1 MESGN
6 IVEFI
11 DRQKIICAV
20 VLEVKKQR
28 LRLLTETNR
37 EVNIASSRLSH
48 KCNLRLEPS
57 LGRDK
62 IVEALKEISKRRQ
75 ALIADIDIKELWEV
89 LNTEQE
95 WIDLDTMTAFCF
107 PDSPTHDHESAVVR
121 AFFEN
126 RLYFKFNQDSF
137 FPNSEELVE
146 RKAIQEREAALR
158 QRLVEEGSDLIKNA
172 LMGNPID
179 TLQDKSEI
187 INILKSC
194 YIFEK
199 DSEYYSMGKAMLTGA
214 GVASVETLFQALV
227 KLGVFDENENID
239 LYRYKIPTVFSDKV
253 KESASMVI
261 NSRSPVSADNRR
273 KDLTSLSVMTIDG
286 QGTLDFDD
294 AISIEDHGDH
304 YRLGV
309 HIVDVGHYIKKGDV
323 IDREALARGS
333 SIYMPD
339 LKIPMLPPGLAE
351 DLCSLKADELRPA
364 ISVMVNL
371 SRAYEIIE
379 YEIFASI
386 IKVKNQLTYY
396 DVNVT
401 AEEDADIITLRNIAE
416 SFRQLRLDGG
426 AVQISLPDI
435 HVWIDGDGEVSVSRI
450 NRESPGRMLVS
461 ELMIMANWLMARF
474 LKKNEAPAIYRSQ
487 PTPKDRLFKRDGGTL
502 FENFMQRRLLSRFV
516 LNTQAE
522 HHSGLGLN
530 AYVTAT
536 SPIRKYFDLATQRQ
550 IRAVLGLEE
559 PYTESDIEQIIQLLE
574 EPMGA
579 VSRTQYG
586 RNRYWLLKNLEK
598 RIGQKEEAIVLLKRR
613 NNYQILLTE
622 YMRECDLPM
631 SSGIE
636 LKPEDL
642 IRVTLQHVDARK
654 NIVSVFMG

>member
-28 LRLLTETNR
+28 LRLLTEANR
-37 EVNIASSRLSH
+37 EVNLASSRLSH
-48 KCNLRLEPS
+48 KCNVRLELS
-57 LGRDK
+57 MGRDK
-62 IVEALKEISKRRQ
+62 IVDALKEIAKRRK
-75 ALIADIDIKELWEV
+75 ALIVDIDIRELWEV

-95 WIDLDTMTAFCF
+95 WIDLGTMTAFCF
-107 PDSPTHDHESAVVR
+107 PDNPTHDHESAVVR
-121 AFFEN
+121 AFFKN
-126 RLYFKFNQDSF
+126 RLYFKFNQDRF

-146 RKAIQEREAALR
+146 RKAAREREAAHQ
-158 QRLVEEGSDLIKNA
+158 QRMVEDGSNLIKNI
-172 LMGNPID
+172 LMGNPVD

-187 INILKSC
+187 IKILKS
-194 YIFEK
+194 YYVFEK
-199 DSEYYSMGKAMLTGA
+199 ESRHYTTGKAMLAGA
-214 GVASVETLFQALV
+214 GVDSADGLFQTLV
-227 KLGVFDENENID
+227 KLGVFEKNENID
-239 LYRYKIPTVFSDKV
+239 LYRYEIPTVFSDKII
-253 KESASMVI
+253 ESATVLI
-261 NSRSPVSADNRR
+261 NSNPPVIADDGR
-273 KDLTSLSVMTIDG
+273 KDLTALPVMTIDG
-286 QGTLDFDD
+286 QGTLDYDD

-339 LKIPMLPPGLAE
+339 QKIPMLPPGLAE
-351 DLCSLKADELRPA
+351 NLCSLRAGELRPA

-371 SRAYEIIE
+371 SRTYEIID

-386 IKVKNQLTYY
+386 IKVKNQFTYY
-396 DVNVT
+396 DVNVV
-401 AEEDADIITLRNIAE
+401 AEDSADVITLRNIAE
-416 SFRQLRLDGG
+416 SFRQRRLDDG
-426 AVQISLPDI
+426 AVQISLPDV

-474 LKKNEAPAIYRSQ
+474 LKENKAPAIYRTQ
-487 PTPKDRLFKRDGGTL
+487 TGPKDRLYKKDGGTL

-516 LNTQAE
+516 LNPRPE

-550 IRAVLGLEE
+550 IRAVLGLEK
-559 PYTESDIEQIIQLLE
+559 PYTEADIDQIIQLLE
-574 EPMGA
+574 QPMGD

-586 RNRYWLLKNLEK
+586 RNRYWLLKYLEK

-613 NNYQILLTE
+613 NHYQILLTE
-622 YMRECDLPM
+622 YMRECDLPL
-631 SSGIE
+631 SSGIG
-636 LKPEDL
+636 LKPCSL
-642 IRVTLQHVDARK
+642 
-654 NIVSVFMG
+654 